1 MNNFKLFW
9 EGKVCEPSL
18 RGVLSDE
25 IQTSRKMTR
34 RGVLLE
40 AFQFQLISKKSLS
53 LEVRSHGENFL
64 SLSLSLSLKLSLSL
78 SFPLLSMCDSGQGTY
93 YVCPSVHPSVKHKD
107 ISSCMWSVV

>member
-1 MNNFKLFW
+1 MKNFKLFW

-18 RGVLSDE
+18 RGVLSDQ

-34 RGVLLE
+34 RGVFLE

-53 LEVRSHGENFL
+53 LEVRYHVKNVL
-64 SLSLSLSLKLSLSL
+64 SLSLSLSLFLSLSP
-78 SFPLLSMCDSGQGTY
+78 FSGCVTLDKGL
-93 YVCPSVHPSVKHKD
+93 VCPSVHLPVKHKD

>member
-1 MNNFKLFW
+1 MFW

-34 RGVLLE
+34 RGVFLG

-53 LEVRSHGENFL
+53 LEVRSHGKNIL
-64 SLSLSLSLKLSLSL
+64 SLSLSLSLSPFSPCVTLDKGLT
-78 SFPLLSMCDSGQGTY
+78 M
-93 YVCPSVHPSVKHKD
+93 SVPQFIHL
-107 ISSCMWSVV
+107 

>member
-1 MNNFKLFW
+1 MFW

-34 RGVLLE
+34 RGVFLG

-53 LEVRSHGENFL
+53 LEVRSHGKNIL
-64 SLSLSLSLKLSLSL
+64 SLSLSLSLFPPSLH
-78 SFPLLSMCDSGQGTY
+78 
-93 YVCPSVHPSVKHKD
+93 V
-107 ISSCMWSVV
+107 

>member
-53 LEVRSHGENFL
+53 LEVRSHGKNIL
-64 SLSLSLSLKLSLSL
+64 SLSLSLSLSIYLSLSL
-78 SFPLLSMCDSGQGTY
+78 SPFSPCVTLDKGLTM
-93 YVCPSVHPSVKHKD
+93 SVPQFIHL
-107 ISSCMWSVV
+107 